1 MAGLNALAGRRLLP
15 EGRLAGPM
23 PWVIAIMM
31 ALTVL
36 ATAAGIVLG
45 KAARGLGDDLAGQ
58 VTVQIIVPNP
68 ALRSAET
75 RAAVAAAT
83 RLSAVDSVRAVPEAE
98 LKGLVAPWLG
108 DEALDGDLPVP
119 ALVEVMLKR
128 QRPEDMEALT
138 TAVQGAAPGAR
149 VDADAEWLAPLANL
163 LNSLKWL
170 AAALVALMALATAA
184 AVVLAA
190 RAALNTHRATIDVLH
205 LLGANDVQV
214 ARLFQRRIAL
224 DALFGGILGLIV
236 ALAAMVL
243 VGNRMRA
250 LGSGLLGTAGLGWD
264 GWLILFAL
272 PLAGVALAMLAAR
285 LTVIAA
291 LRRML

>member
-45 KAARGLGDDLAGQ
+45 KAARGLGDDLAGR
-58 VTVQIIVPNP
+58 VTVQIIVPNL

-83 RLSAVDSVRAVPEAE
+83 RLSAVDSVRAVPEDE
-98 LKGLVAPWLG
+98 LKELVAPWLG

-119 ALVEVMLKR
+119 ALIEVMLKR

-138 TAVQGAAPGAR
+138 KAVQGAAPGAR

-163 LNSLKWL
+163 LNALKWL

>member
-45 KAARGLGDDLAGQ
+45 KAARGLGDDLAGR

-83 RLSAVDSVRAVPEAE
+83 RLSAVDTVRVVPEAE
-98 LKGLVAPWLG
+98 LQGLVAPWLG

-119 ALVEVMLKR
+119 ALIEVMLKR

-138 TAVQGAAPGAR
+138 KAVQGAAPGAR

-214 ARLFQRRIAL
+214 ARLFQRRTAL

>member
-119 ALVEVMLKR
+119 ALIEVMLKR

-272 PLAGVALAMLAAR
+272 PLVGVEIGRASCR
-285 LTVIAA
+285 ERV
-291 LRRML
+291 

>member
-119 ALVEVMLKR
+119 ALIEVMLKR

-272 PLAGVALAMLAAR
+272 PLVGVALAMLSAR